1 MKSLTIYD
9 KNEFRKWLKENH
21 KEETKVAVIV
31 HRKHTGKNS
40 PSHRELMEEAI
51 CFGWIDTTLKRLDE
65 ERYVRH
71 FSKRTK
77 NSKWSNNTMKYGGD
91 LIKQGRMM
99 PMGLKYYKEALKKK
113 PFDFDVPKNPGIPAG
128 LKKALDG
135 DKIAKENFDN
145 FPPSIKKMIYRR
157 ILLAK
162 REETKER
169 RIKLVVSNAR
179 IDKRTIF

>member
-1 MKSLTIYD
+1 
-9 KNEFRKWLKENH
+9 
-21 KEETKVAVIV
+21 
-31 HRKHTGKNS
+31 
-40 PSHRELMEEAI
+40 
-51 CFGWIDTTLKRLDE
+51 
-65 ERYVRH
+65 
-71 FSKRTK
+71 
-77 NSKWSNNTMKYGGD
+77 MKYGGD